1 MAILITTLLK
11 VTAVLVLILICF
23 PAQDEARTIPQGQN
37 QNGMNNHKEELFGSG
52 AVQKGEAPP
61 NVPNVPT
68 ATTGDIPSSL
78 MTRQNNLFQ
87 LFVTDH
93 INVSP
98 SQRRLLRAPFIPSA
112 PNPTG
117 YFLPS
122 KPKSTPSTSIP

>member
-1 MAILITTLLK
+1 MLLK
-11 VTAVLVLILICF
+11 VTVVLVLILMCF

-37 QNGMNNHKEELFGSG
+37 QNGMNNHKEELFGFG

-61 NVPNVPT
+61 NVPNIPT
-68 ATTGDIPSSL
+68 TTTTTNGDIPSSL
-78 MTRQNNLFQ
+78 MIRQNNLFQ

-117 YFLPS
+117 YSLPS
-122 KPKSTPSTSIP
+122 KPKSTPSSSIP